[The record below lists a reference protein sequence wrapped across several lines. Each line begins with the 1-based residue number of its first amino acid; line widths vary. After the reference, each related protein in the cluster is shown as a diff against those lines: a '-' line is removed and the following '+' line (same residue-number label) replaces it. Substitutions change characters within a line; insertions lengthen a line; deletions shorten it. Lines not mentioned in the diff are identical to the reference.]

1 MITKEEFIKF
11 IESYQA
17 FTNGTDRLF
26 EALTGSKY
34 NTIFETDW
42 GNAVGQMLD
51 IFVESHF
58 TEAGADNVFWWLFEE
73 VDHKIWHTVDPDLF
87 NGKSE
92 IEYDVNDINDFWNYL
107 IKFKK
112 NYFKDAE

>member
-11 IESYQA
+11 IKSYQT
-17 FTNGTDRLF
+17 FVSGTDRLF

-34 NTIFETDW
+34 NNVFETDW

-51 IFVESHF
+51 TFIESHF
-58 TEAGADNVFWWLFEE
+58 TEVGADYVFWWLFEE
-73 VDHKIWHTVDPDLF
+73 VDHKIWRTVDPDLF
-87 NGKSE
+87 NGKSV
-92 IEYDVNDINDFWNYL
+92 IEYDVNDIEDLWKYL

-112 NYFKDAE
+112 DYFKDAE